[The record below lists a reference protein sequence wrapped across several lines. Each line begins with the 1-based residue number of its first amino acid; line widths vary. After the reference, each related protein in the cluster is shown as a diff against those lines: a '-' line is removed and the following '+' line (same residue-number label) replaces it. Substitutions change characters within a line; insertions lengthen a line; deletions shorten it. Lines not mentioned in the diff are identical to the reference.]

1 MVRTRGRAAQS
12 NIIHRKIP
20 VTLTRT
26 LLSLVACLTALH
38 SVAAEDLRISVLV
51 GQTGASQTFG
61 RNETDGYTLA
71 AEERNAKGGVNGKR
85 VVLEFEDTETSAK
98 QIISAFHLQAAKGAQ
113 VVLGPTWLDG
123 FPAVIP
129 VAKKKGVLLV
139 TPSAAVEAFS
149 APDRAWPIS
158 FYHNS
163 TTEIK
168 VLVEGLRKKNL
179 SKIALI
185 YEQEP
190 FAEMVRKLLLS
201 ETSSLVADIG
211 VQAGESDFR
220 ARLAKLRSQ
229 GVEAMVVFV
238 WDQRSLLS
246 LLQQIRT
253 NMPEI
258 PLVTVHD
265 GAGWIEDPTFKPF
278 ISRLMYTRFVIADGS
293 FQDRFKARFGYGPIL
308 TASNAYDALNSV
320 LSAFAAGANSGAT
333 YREYLMNNQLDSVT
347 FGSFRFNRD
356 GSVPSKVDIVDF
368 VSEKS
373 KAVYNNSSE
382 RIATA
387 PAH

>member
-1 MVRTRGRAAQS
+1 MTVAR
-12 NIIHRKIP
+12 
-20 VTLTRT
+20 V
-26 LLSLVACLTALH
+26 LLFLVACLTALH

-85 VVLEFEDTETSAK
+85 IVLEFEDTETSAK

-149 APDRAWPIS
+149 AADRAWPIS

-168 VLVEGLRKKNL
+168 VLVEELRKKNL

-190 FAEMVRKLLLS
+190 FAEMIRKLLLS
-201 ETSSLVADIG
+201 ETPSLVADIG

-229 GVEAMVVFV
+229 GVEAIVVFV

-265 GAGWIEDPTFKPF
+265 GAGWMEDPTFKPF
-278 ISRLMYTRFVIADGS
+278 ISRLMYTRFVIADHS
-293 FQDRFKARFGYGPIL
+293 FQDRFKARFGYGPML

-333 YREYLMNNQLDSVT
+333 CREYLLSHQLNSVT
-347 FGSFRFNRD
+347 FGSFRFNKD

-368 VSEKS
+368 VSDRS
-373 KAVYNNSSE
+373 
-382 RIATA
+382 
-387 PAH
+387 